1 MLRNELPNQKL
12 TTINPERFNMQL
24 KDELRGD
31 IGIISLKGKLMG
43 TPETENLHNEIRSLI
58 NQGAKKVVLD
68 MGGVTW
74 LNSTGV
80 GSIMRSYTSV
90 MNNGGVLSLAN
101 LSEKVQN
108 LFFVTQLI
116 RIFKVYD
123 SVEEAVKTYETE

>member
-1 MLRNELPNQKL
+1 
-12 TTINPERFNMQL
+12 MQI

-31 IGIISLKGKLMG
+31 TGIISLKGKLMG
-43 TPETENLHNEIRSLI
+43 TPETENLHDEVRSLL

-68 MGGVTW
+68 MGGLTW

-90 MNNGGVLSLAN
+90 MNNGGILSLAN

-116 RIFKVYD
+116 RILKVYN
-123 SVEEAVKTYETE
+123 SVEEAIQSHESE